1 MRLFQT
7 IGVLSLLSSLAFGVL
22 FEDAFVKDWIKH
34 TYGEIQ
40 QYEVLSDKQLIGLT
54 NEAQILNIDISS
66 GGKLNWKA
74 DLREYGNVD
83 QYLLS
88 KNRKS
93 VYAFSTSDSRI
104 YLFDTKTG
112 ILQETLTSETVPLK
126 VVEFFGIGVLV
137 VGTDGLLTFLGND
150 GVVKPIST
158 DAKIKD
164 IKTSQV
170 DGTLYVITDELLL
183 IRIAISLD
191 VLSISKSLKKYI
203 SNIDQVETFKD
214 NIVVTR
220 DNVILSLDDNGVN
233 EIENSSKLKLH
244 LQVLNLELAYSINSK
259 VINFYSIVDGKFSSL
274 VDYSFEEPIEEV
286 DFTNYAS
293 AECVLLATESDVIL
307 LDISGLSLG
316 GDINAIQ
323 KYQLKSNSLIKN
335 GKNYINYDNESNLQ
349 LISSH
354 LFDFK
359 VDVLI
364 SVTSTKSAVTHSSF
378 ELNRFHPTSSKYLM
392 IDRPQSE
399 GEINKVHH
407 LLHDSDDYHF
417 FISRWLAILRR
428 HLSQLGRFIISKV
441 ITSSGSQ
448 DEYAPEDTFGFGKL
462 IIFMDELQGY
472 VIAIDSENGSVA
484 WKSQID
490 ANGQSIID
498 FVDKPATNEVVLVLK
513 HSLLSF
519 DIRNGKITSTRT
531 FEDEILNSFL
541 LRLENEEEVIALK
554 LSKNSKL
561 QLFKDNDIN
570 IKADQ
575 YLIDETTDC
584 VQGYKIN
591 DRDLTPT
598 WKFEKPNEKVLL
610 IKTKPMHTKTS
621 SIGITLSDKSVLY
634 KYLNPNLISII
645 TEEEDTKVLRYYLID
660 SVSGN
665 ILYTHEHSKDE
676 VVDSDSIQLC
686 MDDNW
691 IVYTFFVK
699 APKLQQRI
707 IVFDLFD
714 TKEKSVKTANL
725 VSAFE
730 SNTTINFI
738 SKKSFIFPERIV
750 SLASTQTKFGITL
763 KSMLFLTES
772 GSLIEVPK
780 FLLNSR
786 RIANRELTSKDYQDD
801 FRMMPYE
808 PVIPKNN
815 FQVLNHKHQLILDPD
830 TNQILMKPTELE
842 STSVVCFANKFNI
855 FCNVVQP
862 SLSYD
867 LLSQN
872 FDRIKLVLTILALL
886 AAYLI
891 TKPFVFSR
899 RLNAYWIDR

>member
-233 EIENSSKLKLH
+233 EIENSLKLKLH

-307 LDISGLSLG
+307 LDVSGLSLG

-364 SVTSTKSAVTHSSF
+364 SVTSTKSVTHSSF
-378 ELNRFHPTSSKYLM
+378 ELNRFHPTSS
-392 IDRPQSE
+392 
-399 GEINKVHH
+399 V
-407 LLHDSDDYHF
+407 
-417 FISRWLAILRR
+417 
-428 HLSQLGRFIISKV
+428 
-441 ITSSGSQ
+441 
-448 DEYAPEDTFGFGKL
+448 
-462 IIFMDELQGY
+462 
-472 VIAIDSENGSVA
+472 
-484 WKSQID
+484 
-490 ANGQSIID
+490 
-498 FVDKPATNEVVLVLK
+498 
-513 HSLLSF
+513 
-519 DIRNGKITSTRT
+519 
-531 FEDEILNSFL
+531 
-541 LRLENEEEVIALK
+541 
-554 LSKNSKL
+554 
-561 QLFKDNDIN
+561 
-570 IKADQ
+570 
-575 YLIDETTDC
+575 
-584 VQGYKIN
+584 
-591 DRDLTPT
+591 
-598 WKFEKPNEKVLL
+598 
-610 IKTKPMHTKTS
+610 
-621 SIGITLSDKSVLY
+621 
-634 KYLNPNLISII
+634 
-645 TEEEDTKVLRYYLID
+645 
-660 SVSGN
+660 
-665 ILYTHEHSKDE
+665 
-676 VVDSDSIQLC
+676 
-686 MDDNW
+686 
-691 IVYTFFVK
+691 
-699 APKLQQRI
+699 
-707 IVFDLFD
+707 
-714 TKEKSVKTANL
+714 
-725 VSAFE
+725 
-730 SNTTINFI
+730 
-738 SKKSFIFPERIV
+738 
-750 SLASTQTKFGITL
+750 
-763 KSMLFLTES
+763 
-772 GSLIEVPK
+772 
-780 FLLNSR
+780 
-786 RIANRELTSKDYQDD
+786 
-801 FRMMPYE
+801 
-808 PVIPKNN
+808 
-815 FQVLNHKHQLILDPD
+815 
-830 TNQILMKPTELE
+830 
-842 STSVVCFANKFNI
+842 
-855 FCNVVQP
+855 
-862 SLSYD
+862 
-867 LLSQN
+867 
-872 FDRIKLVLTILALL
+872 
-886 AAYLI
+886 
-891 TKPFVFSR
+891 
-899 RLNAYWIDR
+899 

>member
-158 DAKIKD
+158 DVKIKD

-233 EIENSSKLKLH
+233 EIENSLKLKLH

-307 LDISGLSLG
+307 LDVSGLSLG
-316 GDINAIQ
+316 SDINAIQ

-364 SVTSTKSAVTHSSF
+364 SVTSTKSVTHSSF

-780 FLLNSR
+780 FVLNSR